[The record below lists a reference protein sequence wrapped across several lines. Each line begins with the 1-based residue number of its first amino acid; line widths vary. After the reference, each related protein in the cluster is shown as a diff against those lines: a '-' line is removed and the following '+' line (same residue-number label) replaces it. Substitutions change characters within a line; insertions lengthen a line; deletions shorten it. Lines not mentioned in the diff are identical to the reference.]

1 MNRFEPKF
9 TAGNE
14 AQLRYLSGDYQVKV
28 PGDFVRCAVT
38 GKPIPLE
45 LLRYWDAER
54 QEAYASAEVA
64 FERQWPEE

>member
-14 AQLRYLSGDYQVKV
+14 AQLNYQSGDYQIKV

-45 LLRYWDAER
+45 LLRYWDADR
-54 QEAYASAEVA
+54 QEAYVSAEVA
-64 FERQWPEE
+64 FRRQTGAT